1 MAGEMKVTIHL
12 MMLTLAAIKE
22 EFTGTAVVKTSN
34 DFSDN
39 VISRKAF
46 PVKTNNRLTYYR
58 TPELQSDQNS
68 AAAYPVGRKR
78 RPNGTNQQLGNEPV
92 RGLMRVCDFSTR
104 PV

>member
-1 MAGEMKVTIHL
+1 MVLPVLPKNIKKIAYSLDLRVGFMTGEMKVTIHL

-46 PVKTNNRLTYYR
+46 LVKTNNRLTYYR

-68 AAAYPVGRKR
+68 SAAYLVPIS
-78 RPNGTNQQLGNEPV
+78 N
-92 RGLMRVCDFSTR
+92 
-104 PV
+104 